1 MCAEAE
7 NMTDDVLIA
16 VAGIGGPW
24 GRGRITVLGDAAH
37 PMYPVGANGCSQA
50 IVDATVLAE
59 QLSRDFGGGLQRDEF
74 RCRQNPQT
82 SLRPTATCT
91 TPARR
96 RVRRTLPASPP
107 DTGPIRMQTGVT
119 HDHLRPDT
127 RRLPRRLVLRRSRRI
142 PARARTPGA
151 ELDAHR
157 CRRTGASRACRRQP
171 RNE

>member
-107 DTGPIRMQTGVT
+107 DTGPIRMQTGEPRMTNYVLIPGACHGAWCFDDLAASLREQGHRVLSFT
-119 HDHLRPDT
+119 LTGVAERAHL
-127 RRLPRRLVLRRSRRI
+127 
-142 PARARTPGA
+142 ARA
-151 ELDAHR
+151 DV
-157 CRRTGASRACRRQP
+157 
-171 RNE
+171 N